1 MGYILGK
8 EGRKIKT
15 LPPMNV
21 VSTYFMPNR
30 NGASNQFSTRIDIT
44 ETEKYIQEK
53 RREGLPGLGI
63 MHVLLAA
70 YVQTVA
76 AYPGINRFIRGQRI
90 FARNNIEMCLTI
102 KKEMALDAQETVLK
116 IPANADATL
125 ENIYTTMAG
134 MIEEN
139 RCEGDGNGMDSA
151 ARILT
156 FLPSIM
162 LKFTVW
168 FLKVLDYFG
177 LLPRFITKL
186 SPFHSSMFITNL
198 GSLGIP
204 PIFHHL
210 YDFGN
215 IPLFISMGMKR
226 TEYITKKDG
235 STEKRKFVDVTIVCD
250 ERICDGHYYATA
262 FKKLKRLAENAWLLE
277 NPPEKVNA
285 DIR

>member
-1 MGYILGK
+1 MAK

-102 KKEMALDAQETVLK
+102 KKEMALDAQETVIK
-116 IPANADATL
+116 IPTNAEATL
-125 ENIYTTMAG
+125 ENIYNTMADL
-134 MIEEN
+134 IEEN

-156 FLPSIM
+156 FFPSII

-215 IPLFISMGMKR
+215 IPLFISLGMKR
-226 TEYITKKDG
+226 TEYVTKKDG
-235 STEKRKFVDVTIVCD
+235 TTEKKKFVDITIVCD

-262 FKKLKRLAENAWLLE
+262 FKKLKRLAEKAWLLE
-277 NPPEKVNA
+277 NPPKKVNV